1 LERADFKDFERMSGV
16 RLRDLISEDERQVRA
31 AQTRLVEKSV
41 LLNEIQKLHFGYGFP
56 LFVYTH
62 SFEFFEPVARH
73 QREVD
78 ETILAISMGDSLRRR
93 HMALSHAI
101 IPKAVEGLSNA
112 LGRPLVIKNLGS
124 GVGLDT
130 LHAVVKADGKVSRV
144 FNYDTDG
151 SAVALGEKTVKFLEA
166 EGDLETDTVEYVRKS
181 LTKSVE
187 PADVIVKIGVI
198 CGLQDPVAQM
208 LIGGDYNQLNQGGKL
223 IISSSNEKM
232 RDRDPLG
239 SFLIQ
244 HIGTREDPKKGWG
257 LNFRSKETL
266 FQLLSNAGF
275 SDIQIYDDANYPGK
289 EDLPEEVLYGVET
302 LPAQAL
308 GHDHDGKPIRL
319 PSREVLDQNI
329 GYNWNAVA
337 TKY

>member
-1 LERADFKDFERMSGV
+1 MERADFKDFERMAGV
-16 RLRDLISEDERQVRA
+16 PLRDLISEDARQVRA
-31 AQTRLVEKSV
+31 TQTRLVEKSV
-41 LLNEIQKLHFGYGFP
+41 ILNEIQKLHFGYGFP

-62 SFEFFEPVARH
+62 SFELFEPVASH

-101 IPKAVEGLSNA
+101 VPKVVDDLYETLGLS
-112 LGRPLVIKNLGS
+112 LTVKNLGS

-130 LHAVVKADGKVSRV
+130 LHAAVKADGKVARV
-144 FNYDTDG
+144 INYDTDHA
-151 SAVALGEKTVKFLEA
+151 AVDLGEKTVKYLEA
-166 EGDLETDTVEYVRKS
+166 EGYLKTDTVNYFRKS

-187 PADVIVKIGVI
+187 TADLIIQIGVI
-198 CGLQDPVAQM
+198 CGLHDPVAQM
-208 LIGGDYNQLNQGGKL
+208 LIAGDYKQLNEGGKL
-223 IISSSNEKM
+223 IISSSNEEM

-244 HIGTREDPKKGWG
+244 HIGTREDAKKGWG
-257 LNFRSKETL
+257 LNFRKRETL

-275 SDIQIYDDANYPGK
+275 SDIRIYDDSNYPGK

-302 LPAQAL
+302 LPSQAL
-308 GHDHDGKPIRL
+308 GHDHNGKPIRL
-319 PSREVLDQNI
+319 PPKDVLNQNI
-329 GYNWNAVA
+329 GYNWIAVA
-337 TKY
+337 TK